1 MEKLNR
7 IADVNHRPL
16 ESWLEEREKDAQEY
30 IKRQRQRT
38 TGAGAGSDNGQ
49 PANFIALAEDI
60 TERRQRQGRRRAKVA
75 SALSINMLGWAS
87 PKSGQTASS

>member
-1 MEKLNR
+1 MGKLNR

-38 TGAGAGSDNGQ
+38 T
-49 PANFIALAEDI
+49 
-60 TERRQRQGRRRAKVA
+60 
-75 SALSINMLGWAS
+75 
-87 PKSGQTASS
+87 